1 MTGQLDLF
9 RALADPTRLRI
20 VHLLQAMEL
29 AVGEIALVVGQSQ
42 PRVSRHIRILVD
54 AGLVE
59 RRKEGS
65 WVFLSI
71 CSEAPAHALGAFLD
85 AAPPSPEE
93 MLWIE
98 ADLARLAA
106 VRAERARV
114 AEQFF
119 ATHAEQWDALR
130 SLHAPEAQVEAA
142 MAAMLSGAPLGRLID
157 IGTGTGRIATLFA
170 QAAEQVLGIDRSA
183 EMLRLARGKLGET
196 ANGRVRFVAGDFYD
210 LPAADGS
217 ADTAIL
223 HQVLHYAQAPE
234 KAIAETARVLAP
246 GGRLLVVDFAPHEHE
261 ELRLRDAHARLGFS
275 DRQMEGWFAAA
286 GIEPIGTET
295 LAGET
300 LTVKL
305 WLGRRTGARVAKLQ
319 VVGDASPT

>member
-20 VHLLQAMEL
+20 VHLLRAMEL

-42 PRVSRHIRILVD
+42 PRVSRHVRILVE

-71 CSEAPAHALGAFLD
+71 DGGAAAQALGAFLD
-85 AAPPSPEE
+85 EAPRSPSED
-93 MLWIE
+93 LWVE

-106 VRAERARV
+106 VRAERVRM
-114 AEQFF
+114 AEQYF

-130 SLHAPEAQVEAA
+130 SLHAPEAQVETA
-142 MAAMLSGAPLGRLID
+142 MAGMLGKTPLGRLVD

-170 QAAEQVLGIDRSA
+170 PHADQVVGIDRSA
-183 EMLRLARGKLGET
+183 EMLRLARGKLDAAADGK
-196 ANGRVRFVAGDFYD
+196 VRFIAGDFYD
-210 LPAADGS
+210 LPLADGA

-234 KAIAETARVLAP
+234 KVIAETARVLEP
-246 GGRLLVVDFAPHEHE
+246 GGRLLIVDLAPHEHE
-261 ELRLRDAHARLGFS
+261 ELRVRDAHARLGFS
-275 DRQMEGWFAAA
+275 DRQMAGWFEAANIELA
-286 GIEPIGTET
+286 GVET
-295 LAGET
+295 LPEGRLA
-300 LTVKL
+300 VKL
-305 WLGRRTGARVAKLQ
+305 WLGRRRGEGTEPAPLH
-319 VVGDASPT
+319 

>member
-20 VHLLQAMEL
+20 VHLLRAMEL

-42 PRVSRHIRILVD
+42 PRVSRHVRILVD

-65 WVFLSI
+65 WVFLSLAGD
-71 CSEAPAHALGAFLD
+71 APGEALGAFLD
-85 AAPPSPEE
+85 AVPCAPSEL
-93 MLWIE
+93 LWTE

-106 VRAERARV
+106 VRAERARM

-119 ATHAEQWDALR
+119 ATYAEQWDALR

-142 MAAMLSGAPLGRLID
+142 MAAMLGDAPLGRLLD

-170 QAAEQVLGIDRSA
+170 PRADQVLGVDRSA
-183 EMLRLARGKLGET
+183 EMLRLARGKLDEA
-196 ANGRVRFVAGDFYD
+196 ANGKVRFVAGDFYE
-210 LPAADGS
+210 LPLGEGA

-234 KAIAETARVLAP
+234 KAIAETARVLSP
-246 GGRLLVVDFAPHEHE
+246 GGRLLIVDFAPHEHE

-275 DRQMEGWFAAA
+275 DRQMEAWFKAA
-286 GIEPIGTET
+286 GIAPGGIET
-295 LAGET
+295 LAGGT

-305 WLGRRTGARVAKLQ
+305 WLGRRSGA
-319 VVGDASPT
+319 